1 VKRITAR
8 RAAILRSLLCA
19 VAAVGVV
26 LAGPGAAHATPS
38 PSPSSIEA
46 QIDKQWN
53 ELEPVIEQ
61 YNHVHSQLLKN
72 RAQQKKLNAELAPL
86 QLQVDLALRQVG
98 DMASDVYMQGAP
110 NALSSMVLSGSATG
124 LTDKL
129 TYIDQLAR
137 HQRESVADV
146 AKLRDKYAAD
156 KRDLDILTESVAAR
170 DAQLAKQKKDIQNK
184 IDDLQ
189 KLRIRA
195 YGAAGQNDGPLRTG
209 PCPVTYA
216 NDKGGRA
223 AQRACDLI
231 GKPYVFGSEG
241 PGSYDCSGLTKAAW
255 ASVGVHLEHYTK
267 DQWGEGRAVSRDELQ
282 PGDLVFYYPGSLH
295 HVALY
300 IGGGMVVH
308 APHTGDHVRMATID
322 RGPIAGYRR
331 PG

>member
-1 VKRITAR
+1 MKRIGAR
-8 RAAILRSLLCA
+8 RAALLRSLLCA
-19 VAAVGVV
+19 VAAAGIV
-26 LAGPGAAHATPS
+26 LTGPAAAHATPS
-38 PSPSSIEA
+38 PSSVEA

-61 YNHVHSQLLKN
+61 YNDVHGKLLKN
-72 RAQQKKLNAELAPL
+72 QAQQKKLSKQIAPL
-86 QLQVDLALRQVG
+86 QIQVDLALSQVRG
-98 DMASDVYMQGAP
+98 MAADAYMQGAP
-110 NALSSMVLSGSATG
+110 NAFNAMLISGSPTG

-129 TYIDQLAR
+129 MLLDQLAR
-137 HQRESVADV
+137 NQQDQIADV
-146 AKLRDKYAAD
+146 AKLRDKFAAT
-156 KRDLDILTESVAAR
+156 KSDLDLLTKSIAAR
-170 DAQLAKQKKDIQNK
+170 DTDLALKKTAIEKK
-184 IDDLQ
+184 IKDLQ
-189 KLRIRA
+189 KMRIQA
-195 YGAAGQNDGPLRTG
+195 YGASGPDGGPFKTG
-209 PCPVTYA
+209 PCPVTYT

-241 PGSYDCSGLTKAAW
+241 PNSYDCSGLTKEAW
-255 ASVGVHLEHYTK
+255 SSVGVHLDHYTK
-267 DQWGEGRAVSRDELQ
+267 DQWNEGKPVSRDELQ

-308 APHTGDHVRMATID
+308 APHTGDHVRMATIE